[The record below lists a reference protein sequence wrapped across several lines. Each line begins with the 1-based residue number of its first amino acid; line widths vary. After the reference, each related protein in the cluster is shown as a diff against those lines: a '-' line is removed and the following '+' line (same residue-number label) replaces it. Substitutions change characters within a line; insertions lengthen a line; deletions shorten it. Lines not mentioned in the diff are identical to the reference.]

1 MKLLMWFGRN
11 TYKIKLSRRLK
22 WSVGKTQTSASRLW
36 LLGGFCMAVA
46 LFLTLNVFQTSQ
58 NTEPTTP
65 RVLGAT
71 AENQTPK
78 KVQFIDYVV
87 QRGDTL
93 FSISQKYNVS
103 WGTLAELNDL
113 QAPFSLKQDQTIKVP
128 IQ

>member
-1 MKLLMWFGRN
+1 
-11 TYKIKLSRRLK
+11 
-22 WSVGKTQTSASRLW
+22 
-36 LLGGFCMAVA
+36 MAVA